1 MPCKC
6 NRTCKMC
13 HGKRAA
19 TALLIALFF
28 TGCDGQSESTQDL
41 ESVGVG
47 ATPLAVSTVLL
58 DLTELTEPI
67 FVTGTIL
74 PLKSTDIAPLVG
86 GLIDEI
92 YVRVGDRV
100 EKGEPLFRMR
110 QKDFEIKLSRLVN
123 AERLAE
129 AEFTDAKRDLENA
142 VALRK
147 KDAFSV
153 EQLDDRQT
161 RVEVT
166 NARRGIA
173 RANLAEAQK
182 ELDDSTTLA
191 PYRGVIT
198 RRGVDEGTY
207 IPSIMRSER
216 SVLQIQKIDIM
227 VALLYVPEVHL
238 QYIELGT
245 PGRVHIP
252 SMNQTYESKVD
263 LINDRIDPKTR
274 TIDVRLG
281 VLNPDYQIKPG
292 LFIEVELI
300 PKPRQGILLPPN
312 STKGLGSTRY
322 LFVVENGIASQ
333 RQVKVRELNDGSLE
347 LLDDIAPDTRII
359 VGKSIHQVFDG
370 ASVII
375 SDQSYVDS

>member
-1 MPCKC
+1 MRFVMRISTAFLITLFVTACDE
-6 NRTCKMC
+6 R
-13 HGKRAA
+13 GKVM
-19 TALLIALFF
+19 
-28 TGCDGQSESTQDL
+28 EDL
-41 ESVGVG
+41 KPAEGISG
-47 ATPLAVSTVLL
+47 PLPASTVLL
-58 DLTELTEPI
+58 EPTELTEPI

-74 PLKSTDIAPLVG
+74 PLRSTNIAPLVG
-86 GLIDEI
+86 GLVDEI

-100 EKGEPLFRMR
+100 EKGDPLFRMR

-142 VALRK
+142 IALK
-147 KDAFSV
+147 KKEAFSA

-166 NARRGIA
+166 KARRGIA

-216 SVLQIQKIDIM
+216 SVLQIQQIDIL

-238 QYIELGT
+238 QSIELGT
-245 PGRVHIP
+245 AGRVHIP
-252 SMNQTYESKVD
+252 SMNQTYESEVT

-322 LFVVENGIASQ
+322 LFVVENGMASQ
-333 RQVKVRELNDGSLE
+333 RQVKVRELSDGSLE
-347 LLDDIAPDTRII
+347 LLDDIAPGTRII
-359 VGKSIHQVFDG
+359 VGKSIHLVSDG
-370 ASVII
+370 ALVTT

>member
-1 MPCKC
+1 M
-6 NRTCKMC
+6 RTTKW
-13 HGKRAA
+13 AS
-19 TALLIALFF
+19 TALLITLFI
-28 TGCDGQSESTQDL
+28 TGCDQQGKITQDL
-41 ESVGVG
+41 ET
-47 ATPLAVSTVLL
+47 AQANPAPLPVYTAFLEPA
-58 DLTELTEPI
+58 ELAEPI

-74 PLKSTDIAPLVG
+74 ALKSTDIAPLVG
-86 GLIDEI
+86 GLIEEI
-92 YVRVGDRV
+92 YVAVGDRV
-100 EKGEPLFRMR
+100 EKGQPLFRMR
-110 QKDFEIKLSRLVN
+110 QKDFEIKLSRLAN

-142 VALRK
+142 IALRK
-147 KDAFSV
+147 KEAFSV
-153 EQLDDRQT
+153 EQLDDRRT

-166 NARRGIA
+166 DARRGIA
-173 RANLAEAQK
+173 QANLAEAQK
-182 ELDDSTTLA
+182 ELDDSIARA

-198 RRGVDEGTY
+198 RKSVDEGAY

-216 SVLQIQKIDIM
+216 SVLQIQQIDIM

-238 QYIELGT
+238 QAIELGT

-252 SMNQTYESKVD
+252 SMNQTYESEVA

-281 VLNPDYQIKPG
+281 VLNPDYLIKPG

-322 LFVVENGIASQ
+322 LFVVEGGIASQ
-333 RQVKVRELNDGSLE
+333 RQVKVRELNDGRLE
-347 LLDDIAPDTRII
+347 LLSDIEPGTIII
-359 VGKSIHQVFDG
+359 VGKGIHLVSDG
-370 ASVII
+370 TSVTV
-375 SDQSYVDS
+375 SDESYVDS

>member
-1 MPCKC
+1 V
-6 NRTCKMC
+6 T
-13 HGKRAA
+13 
-19 TALLIALFF
+19 
-28 TGCDGQSESTQDL
+28 
-41 ESVGVG
+41 
-47 ATPLAVSTVLL
+47 TVLL
-58 DLTELTEPI
+58 EPTELTEPI

-74 PLKSTDIAPLVG
+74 PLRSTDIAPLVG
-86 GLIDEI
+86 GLIDEF

-100 EKGEPLFRMR
+100 EKGDPLFRMR
-110 QKDFEIKLSRLVN
+110 QKDFEINLSRLVN
-123 AERLAE
+123 AKRLAD

-142 VALRK
+142 VELRK
-147 KDAFSV
+147 KKAFSA

-161 RVEVT
+161 RVDVT
-166 NARRGIA
+166 DARRGIA

-198 RRGVDEGTY
+198 RRGIDEGTY

-216 SVLQIQKIDIM
+216 AVLQIQQIDIM
-227 VALLYVPEVHL
+227 VALLFVPEVHL
-238 QYIELGT
+238 QSIELGT

-252 SMNQTYESKVD
+252 SMNQTYESKVE

-281 VLNPDYQIKPG
+281 VPNADYQIKPG

-300 PKPRQGILLPPN
+300 PKPRPGILLPPN

-322 LFVVENGIASQ
+322 LFVVENGMAAQ
-333 RQVKVRELNDGSLE
+333 REVKVRELSDGSLE
-347 LLDDIAPDTRII
+347 VLSDIAADTRII
-359 VGKSIHQVFDG
+359 VGKSIHLVSDG
-370 ASVII
+370 APVTFSDQPDSDKPD
-375 SDQSYVDS
+375 SDQSDVDS

>member
-1 MPCKC
+1 
-6 NRTCKMC
+6 MC

-100 EKGEPLFRMR
+100 EKGEQLFRMR
-110 QKDFEIKLSRLVN
+110 QKDLEIKLSRLVN

-198 RRGVDEGTY
+198 GGAWTKGHIFHPLCARRGL
-207 IPSIMRSER
+207 SSRFR
-216 SVLQIQKIDIM
+216 
-227 VALLYVPEVHL
+227 
-238 QYIELGT
+238 
-245 PGRVHIP
+245 
-252 SMNQTYESKVD
+252 
-263 LINDRIDPKTR
+263 
-274 TIDVRLG
+274 
-281 VLNPDYQIKPG
+281 
-292 LFIEVELI
+292 
-300 PKPRQGILLPPN
+300 
-312 STKGLGSTRY
+312 
-322 LFVVENGIASQ
+322 
-333 RQVKVRELNDGSLE
+333 
-347 LLDDIAPDTRII
+347 
-359 VGKSIHQVFDG
+359 KSISWWPYYTYPRSIYNPSSWVPLVEFTFQ
-370 ASVII
+370 A
-375 SDQSYVDS
+375 

>member
-1 MPCKC
+1 MLFAL
-6 NRTCKMC
+6 RTS
-13 HGKRAA
+13 
-19 TALLIALFF
+19 TAILIALLVA
-28 TGCDGQSESTQDL
+28 GCDGKVTQDMKPAA
-41 ESVGVG
+41 EISR
-47 ATPLAVSTVLL
+47 PLAVSTVRLEP
-58 DLTELTEPI
+58 TEFTEPI
-67 FVTGTIL
+67 VVTGTIL
-74 PLKSTDIAPLVG
+74 PLRSTEVAPLVG

-100 EKGEPLFRMR
+100 EQGDPLFRMR
-110 QKDFEIKLSRLVN
+110 QKDFEIKLSRLAS

-129 AEFTDAKRDLENA
+129 AEFNDAKRDLENA
-142 VALRK
+142 IALRK
-147 KDAFSV
+147 KNAFSV
-153 EQLDDRQT
+153 EQLDDRRT

-166 NARRGIA
+166 TARRGIA
-173 RANLAEAQK
+173 RANLTEAQK
-182 ELDDSTTLA
+182 ELDDSTTVA

-216 SVLQIQKIDIM
+216 SVLQIQQIDTM

-238 QYIELGT
+238 QSIELGT
-245 PGRVHIP
+245 RGRVHIP
-252 SMNQTYESKVD
+252 SMNQTYESEVA

-281 VLNPDYQIKPG
+281 VLNPDYHIKPG

-333 RQVKVRELNDGSLE
+333 RQVKVRELNDGTLE
-347 LLDDIAPDTRII
+347 LLDHIASGTRII
-359 VGKSIHQVFDG
+359 VCKSLHLVSDG
-370 ASVII
+370 ATITTP
-375 SDQSYVDS
+375 DQSYVDS

>member
-1 MPCKC
+1 
-6 NRTCKMC
+6 MC

-19 TALLIALFF
+19 TALLIALLV
-28 TGCDGQSESTQDL
+28 TGCDEGGKVTQDL
-41 ESVGVG
+41 KSAAGISR
-47 ATPLAVSTVLL
+47 PLIVSTAVLEQ
-58 DLTELTEPI
+58 TEITEPI

-74 PLKSTDIAPLVG
+74 PLRSTDIAPLVG
-86 GLIDEI
+86 GLIEEF

-100 EKGEPLFRMR
+100 EKGDPLFRMR

-129 AEFTDAKRDLENA
+129 AEFIDAKRDLESA
-142 VALRK
+142 TALRK
-147 KDAFSV
+147 KDAFSA

-161 RVEVT
+161 RLEVT

-173 RANLAEAQK
+173 LANLAEAQK
-182 ELDDSTTLA
+182 ELDDSTARA

-216 SVLQIQKIDIM
+216 SVLQIQQIDTM

-238 QYIELGT
+238 QSIELGT

-252 SMNQTYESKVD
+252 SMDQTYESRVA

-292 LFIEVELI
+292 LFIEVEFI
-300 PKPRQGILLPPN
+300 PRPRGGILLPPN

-322 LFVVENGIASQ
+322 LFVVEDGIASQ

-347 LLDDIAPDTRII
+347 LLNDIEPGTTVI
-359 VGKSIHQVFDG
+359 VGKSIHQVSDG
-370 ASVII
+370 TSITI
-375 SDQSYVDS
+375 SDEPYVDS